1 MDRAHATKNQPPARA
16 QRAHA
21 AQSTS
26 LSVRNA
32 ARAARTAAGTRRA
45 RHAPGAA
52 STRRTCAG
60 TPPAARH
67 ATARAQH
74 VGRGRR
80 RGAARR
86 GPVTNSSRAHR
97 AARCSREAPAQPNGS
112 CQDNA
117 DAGVG
122 GSTRPPTHSAHAAR
136 ACSSTHRRGK
146 ILRAIST
153 RWNDGCRRTA
163 LHSLPPPSPDTDG
176 PQTGRGRA
184 LHSRRWPR
192 FKRYSSAACA
202 GGAVRGRA
210 SARERRGTSGS
221 RHARRRTQPRRKFA
235 SRCPV
240 LSNDLDRCGH
250 SRGLN

>member
-26 LSVRNA
+26 LSVRQA
-32 ARAARTAAGTRRA
+32 SRAARTAAGTRHA

-122 GSTRPPTHSAHAAR
+122 SSTRPPTHSAHAAR

-176 PQTGRGRA
+176 PRASVALSSRAATQARRA
-184 LHSRRWPR
+184 LAVQCGVGQVLGSGGAPLGHATR
-192 FKRYSSAACA
+192 A
-202 GGAVRGRA
+202 GGRNPDA
-210 SARERRGTSGS
+210 SS
-221 RHARRRTQPRRKFA
+221 RPDVQ
-235 SRCPV
+235 SCPMC
-240 LSNDLDRCGH
+240 SQT
-250 SRGLN
+250 LNSFNH

>member
-26 LSVRNA
+26 LSVRQA
-32 ARAARTAAGTRRA
+32 SRAARTAAGTRHA

-60 TPPAARH
+60 TPQAARH

-74 VGRGRR
+74 VGRRRR

-176 PQTGRGRA
+176 PRA
-184 LHSRRWPR
+184 SVALSSMAAIQAL
-192 FKRYSSAACA
+192 FKRGVRWRCSAGSGKCSGAAGHLWVTPRAQADATQTQVRVQMSSP
-202 GGAVRGRA
+202 VH
-210 SARERRGTSGS
+210 SSGQ
-221 RHARRRTQPRRKFA
+221 R
-235 SRCPV
+235 
-240 LSNDLDRCGH
+240 
-250 SRGLN
+250 

>member
-26 LSVRNA
+26 LSVRQA
-32 ARAARTAAGTRRA
+32 SRAARTAAGTRHA

-117 DAGVG
+117 DGGAAAAHGRQRTAHTPHAPARRRIGAEKFSALSPRAGTTAADG
-122 GSTRPPTHSAHAAR
+122 LRST
-136 ACSSTHRRGK
+136 ACRRHRR
-146 ILRAIST
+146 T
-153 RWNDGCRRTA
+153 
-163 LHSLPPPSPDTDG
+163 
-176 PQTGRGRA
+176 QTGRGRA

-235 SRCPV
+235 SRCLA
-240 LSNDLDRCGH
+240 LSTRVDSARQFMH
-250 SRGLN
+250 AQ